1 MKNEEFER
9 VSCFTSIFNSQSKK
23 HSKYHI
29 VNSYLIPT
37 LLYVFSPSIQED
49 ICNAPNHIYG
59 SVNISRIPFLMWN
72 GGGGGGIGPKNINPN
87 VISLVIG
94 RLVGNVLMVMSFA
107 DIRFS
112 PLLWAPLSSIYP
124 NSKGHYIYAIISLRR
139 LIIIDN
145 TAQRLKC
152 HCRHIY
158 NRSSVTTDLK
168 DINIYYNIV
177 NLIPWAIIFFLFY
190 L

>member
-1 MKNEEFER
+1 MKNSREFH
-9 VSCFTSIFNSQSKK
+9 VSLLSLIVRPRNTPNTILSIRTLF
-23 HSKYHI
+23 
-29 VNSYLIPT
+29 L

-72 GGGGGGIGPKNINPN
+72 GGGGGIGPTNINPN

-158 NRSSVTTDLK
+158 IRSSVRTDMK

-177 NLIPWAIIFFLFY
+177 NLIPWVIIDFFLFY